1 MVASHHSEHSEDLD
15 QHTTRHQN
23 GSRKEQIGWLDH
35 SLTWLHNLQICVML
49 SPVPLDVDVVP
60 GLNRT
65 TPNTDLEKL
74 HQFGLEQT
82 YFPCPDWL
90 KSQGPRMNKTY
101 VRHYY
106 NIRHFYR
113 CCRANTVVFTI
124 YNMHATTHPMITSSS
139 SSSAFILINC

>member
-74 HQFGLEQT
+74 HQLTGTQT
-82 YFPCPDWL
+82 YFPCTDWL
-90 KSQGPRMNKTY
+90 KPDSLSVNKMSDITSDIFTDA
-101 VRHYY
+101 VGQ
-106 NIRHFYR
+106 
-113 CCRANTVVFTI
+113 TKLFTI
-124 YNMHATTHPMITSSS
+124 QNMHTTSHPMTTSPSSS
-139 SSSAFILINC
+139 SMSSLLP